1 MTGVG
6 HMSPEESEPLNHED
20 STTNNIPES
29 EKVVMNTVDQE
40 MADEYSFTPQQAK
53 AMSLYL

>member
-1 MTGVG
+1 
-6 HMSPEESEPLNHED
+6 MSPEESEPLNHED

>member
-1 MTGVG
+1 
-6 HMSPEESEPLNHED
+6 MSPEESEPLDQMMD
-20 STTNNIPES
+20 STMNNIPES
-29 EKVVMNTVDQE
+29 EKVVNNTVDQE